1 MLTSN
6 VYSCDWWVKEDLTCI
21 GILFDNPAI
30 PSSNKVNGVLR
41 GMFFYNFNTKI
52 VLLVNKIYSWGN

>member
-6 VYSCDWWVKEDLTCI
+6 VYSRDRGAKEDLTCI

-30 PSSNKVNGVLR
+30 PSSNKVNGVSH
-41 GMFFYNFNTKI
+41 GMSFYNFNTKI
-52 VLLVNKIYSWGN
+52 IYHYPCK